1 MSSPSPRPPA
11 LCLATLACI
20 AVFTIVAATQA
31 AVGTFEDLT
40 LAPESYWDGRD
51 GSGGFAS
58 GPASFNNF
66 YDLEWDYWE
75 GFAYSNCTDAN
86 AAGYAA
92 QYNAVAGSG
101 QGGSSNYVVAF
112 AGWQTVPTVTFHKPQ
127 VVTGLYIANNCY
139 AFYEMRNGSPFAKK
153 FGGPTGDDPDWFKL
167 TITGLDPNDQP
178 TGQVE
183 FYLADFRFEDSRSDY
198 ILDCWAF
205 VDLVSLGEVQSLRFA
220 LSSSDNGDFGMN
232 TPAYFCLDTILTQH
246 VLATFEDMTLAPES
260 SWSGDDGSG
269 GFSSGRV
276 SLGNFYDPEWEYWE
290 GFACSNRTD
299 ANAIGYP
306 AQYNAIPGCGQGG
319 TSNYAVAFV
328 GWQIVPTLAF
338 DRPQVF
344 AGLYVTNNCYAFYE
358 MRDGSPFTKKFGG
371 PTGDDPDWFKLTITG
386 LDPND
391 QPTGQVEFYLADFRF
406 EDNSR
411 DYILDS
417 WAFVDLA
424 SLGEVQSLRFTLSSS
439 DNSDFGMNTPA
450 YFCLDTIVSGVG
462 QDEQSPTS
470 QTGDDPCLDN

>member
-1 MSSPSPRPPA
+1 M
-11 LCLATLACI
+11 
-20 AVFTIVAATQA
+20 
-31 AVGTFEDLT
+31 
-40 LAPESYWDGRD
+40 
-51 GSGGFAS
+51 
-58 GPASFNNF
+58 
-66 YDLEWDYWE
+66 
-75 GFAYSNCTDAN
+75 
-86 AAGYAA
+86 
-92 QYNAVAGSG
+92 
-101 QGGSSNYVVAF
+101 VAF
-112 AGWQTVPTVTFHKPQ
+112 VGWQTVPTVTFHKPQ
-127 VVTGLYIANNCY
+127 VVTGLYVANNCY

-246 VLATFEDMTLAPES
+246 VLATFEDITLAPES
-260 SWSGDDGSG
+260 SWNGDDGSG

-391 QPTGQVEFYLADFRF
+391 QPTGQVECYLADFRF